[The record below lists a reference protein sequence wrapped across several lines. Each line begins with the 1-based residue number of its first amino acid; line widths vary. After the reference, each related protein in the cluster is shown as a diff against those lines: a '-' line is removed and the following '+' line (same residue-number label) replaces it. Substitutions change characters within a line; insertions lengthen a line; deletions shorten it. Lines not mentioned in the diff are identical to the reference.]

1 MLRETKRQKFIRIAE
16 TRTNSVLDRIRVL
29 SNCSNPYAYEY
40 SDEDVREIF
49 ATIDQ
54 ALKKA
59 RAKFEDGSRGELTKF
74 QLTSRGEVKGEDE
87 QFVGE

>member
-1 MLRETKRQKFIRIAE
+1 
-16 TRTNSVLDRIRVL
+16 VLDRIRVL

-59 RAKFEDGSRGELTKF
+59 RGKFEDGSRGELTKF
-74 QLTSRGEVKGEDE
+74 QLTSRGEVTGEDE